1 MRRFANL
8 PRSGGRLSVELRSV
22 IGLGR
27 FVAIEDL
34 GQLDWIGGADPRKP
48 NEPFTR
54 VAACRAVAS
63 GAPLAPAVCCG
74 HGQDRDH
81 PHVPGRPHRGL

>member
-48 NEPFTR
+48 NEPCRR

-63 GAPLAPAVCCG
+63 HAPRTPAVCFG
-74 HGQDRDH
+74 HSQDRDH